1 MHQLSSLLYISLAPS
16 SADEQTVQ
24 YILTTSH
31 RRNAAL
37 GISGAL
43 LHHAGYYL
51 QVLEGESKAV
61 QALYQRMRLDTRH
74 FDARLRALEAV
85 TQRQFGGWAMHRIP
99 APPSTECSVGDFL
112 RSLWRGNRGV
122 EAHTALALLR
132 RLADA
137 AAPLSASSPSAVP
150 AHRSANAPRRR
161 SVASPN
167 CVVADTAE

>member
-1 MHQLSSLLYISLAPS
+1 MHQLCSLLYISLAPS
-16 SADEQTVQ
+16 SANEQTVQ
-24 YILTTSH
+24 HILTTSH

-51 QVLEGESKAV
+51 QVLEGESQAV

-74 FDARLRALEAV
+74 FDARLRALDEI
-85 TQRQFGGWAMHRIP
+85 TQRQFGGSAMHRIP
-99 APPSTECSVGDFL
+99 APPPTDRSVSGFL

-122 EAHTALALLR
+122 EAHAARDLLR
-132 RLADA
+132 RLAEA

-150 AHRSANAPRRR
+150 AHRSASAPRRR
-161 SVASPN
+161 SVASPS
-167 CVVADTAE
+167 CVVAGTAE

>member
-1 MHQLSSLLYISLAPS
+1 MPQICSLLYISLAPS
-16 SADEQTVQ
+16 SANEQTVQ
-24 YILTTSH
+24 HILTTSR

-51 QVLEGESKAV
+51 QVLEGESQAV

-74 FDARLRALEAV
+74 FDARLRALGEI
-85 TQRQFGGWAMHRIP
+85 TQRQFGGSAMRRIP
-99 APPSTECSVGDFL
+99 PPPSAERSASGFL

-122 EAHTALALLR
+122 EAHAARALLR

-137 AAPLSASSPSAVP
+137 AAPVSASSPSAVP
-150 AHRSANAPRRR
+150 ARRSANAPHRR
-161 SVASPN
+161 SAASPS
-167 CVVADTAE
+167 CVAAGTAE

>member
-1 MHQLSSLLYISLAPS
+1 MPKICSLLYISLAPS
-16 SADEQTVQ
+16 SANEQTVQ
-24 YILTTSH
+24 HILTTSR

-51 QVLEGESKAV
+51 QVLEGESQVV
-61 QALYQRMRLDTRH
+61 QALFERIRLDTRH
-74 FDARLRALEAV
+74 FDARLRGVEDH

-99 APPSTECSVGDFL
+99 APHSAERPVSDFL

-122 EAHTALALLR
+122 EAHATLALLR

-137 AAPLSASSPSAVP
+137 AAPVSASSPSAAP
-150 AHRSANAPRRR
+150 ARRSANAPRRR
-161 SVASPN
+161 SAASPS
-167 CVVADTAE
+167 CVVAGTAE